1 MRRLRQCT
9 LYDAREKAAA
19 AVAVM
24 WTTHGRLVGL
34 QSPQPEVVGAADA
47 EHAQVLHRSLNL
59 VRVAQQTIVVVV
71 IIIAIVVVVVIVIDA
86 AGASPH
92 LL

>member
-59 VRVAQQTIVVVV
+59 VRVAQQTIVIIVT
-71 IIIAIVVVVVIVIDA
+71 IIATVVVVIVIDA